1 MRIIIETK
9 VIDKINI
16 IWEESPTFS
25 GTRVSK
31 CPSELRVIKYFFY
44 KSYWGEVI
52 SIARGINNHYGV
64 GMNDSGFRFPSDLD
78 PDEEVF
84 EGVELFDLLDEMK
97 KGIKEATPERVQ
109 GSLNNIS
116 GIRAEFDYARK
127 QPGVTGVNQEF
138 NFVEKTGKRRKVD
151 IDVIADNGK
160 TWVDVKK
167 VKPFSLN
174 STDWLG
180 HPSGKPAGVQDQA
193 RRMLGAA
200 QKNKIDEISPQ
211 IVFDFPLGVSSE
223 VADAL
228 KNMGVTVK
236 GQIIKNF

>member
-1 MRIIIETK
+1 M
-9 VIDKINI
+9 
-16 IWEESPTFS
+16 
-25 GTRVSK
+25 
-31 CPSELRVIKYFFY
+31 
-44 KSYWGEVI
+44 
-52 SIARGINNHYGV
+52 
-64 GMNDSGFRFPSDLD
+64 
-78 PDEEVF
+78 
-84 EGVELFDLLDEMK
+84 
-97 KGIKEATPERVQ
+97 
-109 GSLNNIS
+109 
-116 GIRAEFDYARK
+116 
-127 QPGVTGVNQEF
+127 
-138 NFVEKTGKRRKVD
+138 
-151 IDVIADNGK
+151 
-160 TWVDVKK
+160 KK

-200 QKNKIDEISPQ
+200 QKNQIDEISPQ